1 MIITVVW
8 MSKLMKRLD
17 LCARLRSSCI
27 VQHTAFAWLPASID
41 THFSHVQA
49 ITNLT
54 ILEKYRW
61 SYSIIST
68 IKIFACNNKSH
79 SQASCG
85 LIRTEFFTRVDK
97 NPSRSLIASFNSILR
112 YSQYFGSIAA
122 DGFARSS
129 DVAIRVNSGI
139 ASCGNSVS
147 VPYTESFP
155 NVPATVATPVDP
167 T

>member
-8 MSKLMKRLD
+8 MSKLMKRLN
-17 LCARLRSSCI
+17 LSARLRSSCI

-41 THFSHVQA
+41 THLSHVQA
-49 ITNLT
+49 VTDLA
-54 ILEKYRW
+54 ILKKYRR
-61 SYSIIST
+61 SHSVIES

-85 LIRTEFFTRVDK
+85 RIRTEFFSLVER
-97 NPSRSLIASFNSILR
+97 NPSRSLIASFISILR

-129 DVAIRVNSGI
+129 DVAIRVSKGI
-139 ASCGNSVS
+139 ASCGSCVS